1 MPMMPIIVSS
11 IDKNPGAIGSNK
23 KNKNIIGPNTATA

>member
-1 MPMMPIIVSS
+1 MPMIPIIASR
-11 IDKNPGAIGSNK
+11 IDKNPGAIGCNK